1 MHVPQVYWPAV
12 IVSGIVIFAI
22 GGLWYSP
29 MLFAKPW
36 VRLMNKTEEE
46 LKAAAPGPLP
56 FVIVFI
62 AALLIALV
70 LAMIENHFKPLTA
83 TRGALLGV
91 LCWLGF
97 AAPTSFGTATFSG
110 TPKAVWAI
118 NSGYNLVSFVVAGVI
133 LAVWH

>member
-1 MHVPQVYWPAV
+1 MPVPQVYWPAV

-46 LKAAAPGPLP
+46 LKANAPGALP

-62 AALLIALV
+62 TALFTALV
-70 LAMIENHFKPLTA
+70 LAIIENHFKPLTA

-110 TPKAVWAI
+110 TPKG
-118 NSGYNLVSFVVAGVI
+118 SGRSTPATTSSRSSPQ
-133 LAVWH
+133 A

>member
-1 MHVPQVYWPAV
+1 MPVPQVYWPAV
-12 IVSGIVIFAI
+12 IVSGSVIFAT

-46 LKAAAPGPLP
+46 LKANAPGALP

-62 AALLIALV
+62 TALLTALV
-70 LAMIENHFKPLTA
+70 LAIIENHFKPLTA

-118 NSGYNLVSFVVAGVI
+118 NSGYNLVSFVAAGVI
-133 LAVWH
+133 LALWR

>member
-1 MHVPQVYWPAV
+1 MPIPQVYWPAV
-12 IVSGIVIFAI
+12 IVSGSVIFAI

-46 LKAAAPGPLP
+46 LKANAPGALP

-62 AALLIALV
+62 TALLTALV
-70 LAMIENHFKPLTA
+70 LAIIENHFKPLTA

-118 NSGYNLVSFVVAGVI
+118 NSGYNLVSFVAAGVI
-133 LAVWH
+133 LALWR